1 MSITAESFADTWSRQ
16 MRRKGKAAYKSCEAL
31 MDGGS
36 STANHEHMVSVRL
49 MPPLTYWSI
58 AYTTTVTDWNLL
70 LETPGGL
77 IFPLQIPNL
86 CLPQHSWT
94 PNDDMSHKVNLLAFL
109 HPSCSMHYGEQRAYQ
124 EATTASTCRLC
135 LSQWR
140 RGCTNNACIG
150 PWISR
155 HHQSAWSSRLQRW
168 RGKRQAGGHPIPVN
182 SNATSTIEKR
192 CCRTDIGQP
201 YRRPWM
207 LARSFITPFCSTAS
221 TIAPHYTHQP
231 KPTLLLPL
239 NNALNCCHHFTHIHG
254 AIRKVDSSVTII
266 SMSRQNS
273 HLASFRRAVRRKS
286 LISWICFG
294 CNGTQWKAAEIAH
307 QANLLE
313 PQFSTS
319 ERRVRGTHHG
329 VCYTDFLL

>member
-1 MSITAESFADTWSRQ
+1 MKQTNAAEGKSRIQVLRGVDGRRFIDSESWTYGFSQTNASI
-16 MRRKGKAAYKSCEAL
+16 
-31 MDGGS
+31 
-36 STANHEHMVSVRL
+36 
-49 MPPLTYWSI
+49 
-58 AYTTTVTDWNLL
+58 NLL
-70 LETPGGL
+70 EYCLHYHSNRLKSFTGNSWWTYFSTSDPKS
-77 IFPLQIPNL
+77 